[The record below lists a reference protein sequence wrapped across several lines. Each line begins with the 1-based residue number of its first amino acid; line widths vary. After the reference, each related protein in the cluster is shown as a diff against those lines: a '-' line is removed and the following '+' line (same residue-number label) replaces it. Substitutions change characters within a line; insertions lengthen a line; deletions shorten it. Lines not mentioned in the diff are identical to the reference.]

1 MRRPRLVDGLTL
13 VLAIAALCVLAGAAP
28 AAETPT
34 RQYNAFMGYARQYE
48 NEAARFDAK
57 ADRHA
62 GWTHH
67 KYKRIA
73 DLKRRMARQK
83 RRIAESFLNGD
94 RDLRHDAETVYR
106 RLQLVERR
114 VMSRRA
120 PPPPAGGNRP
130 FPPPHPEGNPPSRTS
145 ASATKVVILR
155 RPPEI
160 PRNVAAVRPVSTATG
175 FPETPVAVS
184 FPQAAVRP
192 DDIAVIIGNGNY
204 SGHVGGMPDVVP
216 AYADAAGMKRF
227 VTAALGVR
235 EGNVISVRDATQA
248 DLVSIFGSDSN
259 PRGRLYNWVRPKKS
273 KVFIFY
279 SGHGAPAGPNWE
291 GHLIPVNANPAT
303 IELNGY
309 PLRTLFANL
318 GSIRAKSVTVVIEAC
333 FSGVSQGGPLIT
345 NSSAVYVRPKELTLP
360 PGVTVISA
368 GAEGQIA
375 SWDANRSHSL
385 FTKYFLLGMGGA
397 ADADPHGNADG
408 WVDWAELAAYLRDTL
423 TYDARRLYGRDQTAR
438 ILGSPAAE

>member
-1 MRRPRLVDGLTL
+1 MRGPRLVDGLAIVLVAATL
-13 VLAIAALCVLAGAAP
+13 CTLAGTAP
-28 AAETPT
+28 AEETPT
-34 RQYNAFMGYARQYE
+34 RQYNAFMSYARQYE

-57 ADRHA
+57 ADRHE
-62 GWTHH
+62 GWMNR

-73 DLKRRMARQK
+73 TLNRRMARQK

-106 RLQLVERR
+106 RLQLVERQ
-114 VMSRRA
+114 VKSRRA
-120 PPPPAGGNRP
+120 PPPPGGNRP
-130 FPPPHPEGNPPSRTS
+130 LPPPHPEGYPPPP
-145 ASATKVVILR
+145 ASAPSTKVVILR
-155 RPPEI
+155 RPPET
-160 PRNVAAVRPVSTATG
+160 PPAVAASRPVSAATG

-204 SGHVGGMPDVVP
+204 GRYGGGMPDVVP

-227 VTAALGVR
+227 ATAALGVR

-259 PRGRLYNWVRPKKS
+259 PRGRLFNWVRPQKS
-273 KVFIFY
+273 NVFVFY
-279 SGHGAPAGPNWE
+279 SGHGAPAGPEWE
-291 GHLIPVNANPAT
+291 GHLIPVNANPTT

-309 PLRTLFANL
+309 PLRTLFTNL
-318 GSIRAKSVTVVIEAC
+318 GSIRAKSVTVVLEAC

-345 NSSAVYVRPKELTLP
+345 NSSAVYVRPRELTLP

-408 WVDWAELAAYLRDTL
+408 WVDWAELEAYLRDTL

-438 ILGSPAAE
+438 ILATPAAE